1 MCHGGACAALACHV
15 AETLS
20 SSVVSTVESVSHSHS
35 WSAIRMWSAISTSA
49 VPASSSVHVPAV
61 SASVYGVEVRASEE
75 EVVSARVSCVD
86 GEMPVASVP
95 VEWAIE
101 VSGSQEG
108 SVLPVEENVAQVG
121 VALSP
126 VCSIQVVVSVYPHE
140 VIQVHFVCS
149 LILVVGKIDRKSVV

>member
-1 MCHGGACAALACHV
+1 
-15 AETLS
+15 
-20 SSVVSTVESVSHSHS
+20 
-35 WSAIRMWSAISTSA
+35 MWSAISTSA
-49 VPASSSVHVPAV
+49 VPASSSIPVPAV

-149 LILVVGKIDRKSVV
+149 LILVVGKIQLVCHLIGQKESLLASLLVTHGRCGRNCHCEQCHHS